1 MLVLRIERKRRL
13 FPQNCI
19 GQLPRALH
27 RLARQTVGSRYC
39 VSYRAAMLMRSPLA
53 RARRRPP
60 GFIPPAKSVLS
71 AIPTGPN
78 WIRELKHDG
87 YRLLCRK
94 ERDRV
99 QLWSRNGRD
108 WTAELV
114 AIASALRSLPG
125 DFVIDGEAV
134 AHCEAGLPDF
144 HRLAGG
150 ASKMQSAKD
159 AANKLIDTM
168 MGAQQAASK
177 TKFSIVPFTL
187 AVNVDSTYANASWM
201 DTTGQSSIPWQNLDK
216 ANSDW
221 KPASRFA
228 PFLELGIGW
237 AGCVETRP
245 GSWATSDDSLA
256 IATPDSLFVP
266 MFAPDEPGDQV
277 RDAGP
282 ATA

>member
-1 MLVLRIERKRRL
+1 
-13 FPQNCI
+13 
-19 GQLPRALH
+19 
-27 RLARQTVGSRYC
+27 
-39 VSYRAAMLMRSPLA
+39 MLMRSPLA

-78 WIRELKHDG
+78 WIHELKHDG